1 MVKTRLIAE
10 YKSGIWTLLDKWGP
24 AAQRL
29 VNALVSRTVMVS
41 PSWTPTTR
49 PVKVGVTLGDGKKA
63 SATKTHKNLDMLDL
77 KGYGRLAK
85 FIKLTDRMIGE
96 ASKDAIVNAARMLAV
111 QVGHYQRKFAALP
124 MEDAIALLKTE
135 TLSEDQAGWVADGLE
150 NLAVAIAFVKD
161 D

>member
-29 VNALVSRTVMVS
+29 VKALVSRTVMVS

-49 PVKVGVTLGDGKKA
+49 PVKVAVTPGDGKKA

-77 KGYGRLAK
+77 TGYGRLAK

-96 ASKDAIVNAARMLAV
+96 ADL
-111 QVGHYQRKFAALP
+111 LP
-124 MEDAIALLKTE
+124 ASPTTLK
-135 TLSEDQAGWVADGLE
+135 
-150 NLAVAIAFVKD
+150 
-161 D
+161 